1 MFQII
6 KKVVR
11 NQIRNPKWFLFLLI
25 FPIFLMI
32 LIGSILDGA
41 FSDKS
46 NLSKVEVALL
56 DESEGIS
63 QEVLDALSTAS
74 VSIEEDYGIVIN
86 NTGSEEEGKRE
97 ARVNKKVFVHLN
109 GEHMQVYGN
118 ESEPLNTARVVALF
132 RSVASSIQTV
142 KEAYRIDAENAIELI
157 GNDNAAYEVPVEFI
171 PSQNAMSSYDYYG
184 VAELTLMVLYV
195 MLIPIGDLFHDRKT
209 NVKERIALTGLTR
222 ARYYGASLIAY
233 SIVALV
239 AFIPAFL
246 FSITY
251 LDVKWGDIPVLMYLY
266 IVLFAVFNAAL
277 GMLIAQLLK
286 TRGKVDVLL
295 SVLIIPI
302 FSFLGGSY
310 TPFPYD
316 MGGVFGKILF
326 VSPLRWANVGI
337 FRSIYADDSQLLLV
351 SAAAFLVLIGACLFI
366 ILAKEKKEA
375 QKA

>member
-1 MFQII
+1 M
-6 KKVVR
+6 
-11 NQIRNPKWFLFLLI
+11 
-25 FPIFLMI
+25 
-32 LIGSILDGA
+32 
-41 FSDKS
+41 
-46 NLSKVEVALL
+46 L